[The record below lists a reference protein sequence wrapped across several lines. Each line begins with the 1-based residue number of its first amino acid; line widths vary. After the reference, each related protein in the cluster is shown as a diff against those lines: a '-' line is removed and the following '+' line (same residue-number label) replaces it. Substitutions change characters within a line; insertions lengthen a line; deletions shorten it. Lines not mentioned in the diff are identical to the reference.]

1 MEETARVDQRKPLLT
16 VEQQIEHLKSKGVR
30 MKNPRI
36 RQIATLMYLH
46 TQLVPE
52 GSGKK
57 SATSHLESL
66 EKKLF
71 EMSDL
76 APANDTIRSA
86 MAFLAKLIDS
96 WFR

>member
-1 MEETARVDQRKPLLT
+1 M
-16 VEQQIEHLKSKGVR
+16 
-30 MKNPRI
+30 
-36 RQIATLMYLH
+36 
-46 TQLVPE
+46 PE

-57 SATSHLESL
+57 NAASNLAAL
-66 EKKLF
+66 EKRLL

>member
-1 MEETARVDQRKPLLT
+1 MC
-16 VEQQIEHLKSKGVR
+16 
-30 MKNPRI
+30 
-36 RQIATLMYLH
+36 LH
-46 TQLVPE
+46 TQPVPE

-57 SATSHLESL
+57 SAASHLENL

-76 APANDTIRSA
+76 APANDTIRSVT
-86 MAFLAKLIDS
+86 AFLAKLIDG

>member
-1 MEETARVDQRKPLLT
+1 
-16 VEQQIEHLKSKGVR
+16 

-57 SATSHLESL
+57 SAALHLKGL
-66 EKKLF
+66 EKKLL

-86 MAFLAKLIDS
+86 MAFLAKLVDS

>member
-1 MEETARVDQRKPLLT
+1 
-16 VEQQIEHLKSKGVR
+16 
-30 MKNPRI
+30 MKNPHI

-57 SATSHLESL
+57 SAASHLEGL

-76 APANDTIRSA
+76 AAANDTIRSA